1 MNELKLFVSQPRN
14 MRILLQTS
22 LIYAFVLPV
31 IDIFVAAYIMRNS
44 SDVGRVVAY
53 QLMVYSGIPM
63 TFFINGFLLKVIKPG
78 LLYAFGMLL
87 SGVSMLVMIS
97 LPELN
102 FSGIVVAGF
111 IMGISFGFFWA
122 NRDFLIL
129 VSTNDDNRNYYYGI
143 ETFFNTITLVGVPIS
158 IGWFIEKSE
167 TLLWAASI
175 NEAYRYVV
183 YTVIIITIIAS
194 LLICRGDYTMVH
206 NSRFVY
212 LKNDKL
218 WNKMLLVS
226 VCKGMVQGFVVTA
239 PAMLIMKYVGNEG
252 ALGTMQSISA
262 ILTAVLMYY
271 IGKYSKPRDRMKI
284 YLVSTVIFFVGSM
297 IDSFF
302 MNSTAVII
310 FLLMMI
316 VARPMYDLA
325 YFPIQMLVIDS
336 LKQKEGRSEYSY
348 IFSHECGLYV
358 GRLVGCGLFI
368 LITYTISDT
377 VALIYVLPIVTFVQ
391 LTSFFI
397 IKKILLLVRQYV

>member
-1 MNELKLFVSQPRN
+1 
-14 MRILLQTS
+14 
-22 LIYAFVLPV
+22 
-31 IDIFVAAYIMRNS
+31 
-44 SDVGRVVAY
+44 
-53 QLMVYSGIPM
+53 
-63 TFFINGFLLKVIKPG
+63 
-78 LLYAFGMLL
+78 
-87 SGVSMLVMIS
+87 
-97 LPELN
+97 
-102 FSGIVVAGF
+102 
-111 IMGISFGFFWA
+111 
-122 NRDFLIL
+122 
-129 VSTNDDNRNYYYGI
+129 
-143 ETFFNTITLVGVPIS
+143 
-158 IGWFIEKSE
+158 
-167 TLLWAASI
+167 
-175 NEAYRYVV
+175 
-183 YTVIIITIIAS
+183 
-194 LLICRGDYTMVH
+194 
-206 NSRFVY
+206 
-212 LKNDKL
+212 
-218 WNKMLLVS
+218 
-226 VCKGMVQGFVVTA
+226 
-239 PAMLIMKYVGNEG
+239 MLIMKYVGNEG